1 MLRGMFEYLLNIFRE
16 LLKLFT
22 TNEIM
27 RWKELLQIY
36 ETELRT
42 AYPGSDIFNPKTDEG
57 IKRWADLKVRVVEHV
72 RLVYKN

>member
-1 MLRGMFEYLLNIFRE
+1 
-16 LLKLFT
+16 
-22 TNEIM
+22 M